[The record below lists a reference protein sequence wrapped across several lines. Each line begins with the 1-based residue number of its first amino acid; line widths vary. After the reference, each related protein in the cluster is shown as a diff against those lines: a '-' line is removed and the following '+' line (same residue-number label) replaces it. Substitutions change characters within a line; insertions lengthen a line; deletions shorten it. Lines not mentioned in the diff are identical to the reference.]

1 MEGNS
6 CWRLLTSKTEETKT
20 GLNNLRIA
28 LNKPGDVYI
37 LEIVPGCGR

>member
-6 CWRLLTSKTEETKT
+6 CWGLLTSKTEETKT